1 MLCIRVLTIKLYK
14 QKQVNLIIVLHN
26 SKNKELQIS
35 GGFMY
40 RLFFFNFRL
49 TFLWKLLV
57 IRRNAKKSTLKKNL
71 RGRVKF
77 YVQEY

>member
-40 RLFFFNFRL
+40 RLFFFFNFRL

-57 IRRNAKKSTLKKNL
+57 IRRNAKKSTLKK
-71 RGRVKF
+71 KI
-77 YVQEY
+77 